1 MIDMTKEAH
10 FPDLQAK
17 IITNTSVCKHLCEK
31 LLDNNIPDAQAVHI
45 TGHKNLSSLN
55 NYRYEQ
61 IIKFIW
67 L

>member
-1 MIDMTKEAH
+1 MSSLMKDMTKEAH

-17 IITNTSVCKHLCEK
+17 IITNTSVRKHLCEK

-45 TGHKNLSSLN
+45 TG
-55 NYRYEQ
+55 
-61 IIKFIW
+61 IKFIW